1 MSQKKKGDGVEDEI
15 VYFLRNYV
23 NGKTLYTD
31 EITFTED
38 NGRLL
43 GTYSDQKSLSNM
55 FFSKTKYTMDK
66 FIVSKEKIVDTETGE
81 IVNVENSSSL
91 YRYSITKRQST
102 GEWTGIMTHI
112 ASSSGP
118 VPAESTVW
126 ITYDLRFKKN
136 EFSWIEDQM
145 LYMDRIS
152 IGGKCKPMAYRA
164 KCRLYLTNEGLVYEY
179 VPEFFDVDPETRKRT
194 PADSKFPIFV
204 SKERRM

>member
-1 MSQKKKGDGVEDEI
+1 MSPKKKGDDVVDEI
-15 VYFLRNYV
+15 IEFLRKNV

-31 EITFTED
+31 EVTYSND

-66 FIVSKEKIVDTETGE
+66 FIVSKEKVIDTETGE
-81 IVNVENSSSL
+81 ILKDERSSSL
-91 YRYSITKRQST
+91 YRYSLTRRQST
-102 GEWTGIMTHI
+102 GEVTGIMTHI
-112 ASSSGP
+112 ASSSGW

-126 ITYDLRFKKN
+126 ITYDLKYKKN

-152 IGGKCKPMAYRA
+152 IGGKYKPVSYRA
-164 KCRLYLTNEGLVYEY
+164 KCRLFLTDEGLVYEY
-179 VPEFFDVDPETRKRT
+179 VPEFFDIDPETRKRT
-194 PADSKFPIFV
+194 PSASTFPLFI
-204 SKERRM
+204 SRERRI